1 MRIPAPR
8 RPSLVS
14 VFLVAAGMLLASSGF
29 TQDLP
34 QNVTEAFRRAGI
46 PLASVGAWVQ
56 RLQAG
61 PAAQV
66 GGPDT
71 ATIALND
78 GLPFNPASTMKL
90 VTSAAALEILGPAY
104 TWKTRAYADGPL
116 VGGELQGDLFIKG
129 SGDPRL
135 VQENLWLFL
144 RQLRDRGIRD
154 IRGDLVLD
162 SSLFEPVAYDPAQF
176 DGDPLRAYNAG
187 SDALLLNYKAFA
199 FRFVPDAPSGIVK
212 VMVDPPV
219 AGYPLAAPRLG
230 TDECGDWKGKLG
242 AAFGDKGASFAGGY
256 SASCGERTWY
266 VHPWQ
271 MSHAQYFGVVFRQ
284 IWRDLGGTL
293 AGNVR
298 NGVVSANA
306 SQVGQWESTMLPEAV
321 RDMNKFSNNV
331 MARQILLT
339 IATETTH
346 QSANSVQGAQ
356 AIGAWLAG
364 KGIDTRG
371 LAIENGAGLS
381 RNERITPR
389 TLGRILAAMFQ
400 SPLMPEFIS
409 SLPLVG
415 VDGTMRRRLNG
426 RSVNGNAHIKT
437 GSLNEVRTV
446 AGYVLAASG
455 RRYVVVCM
463 VNDARAS
470 LAQEAQDALLQWVYE
485 AG

>member
-1 MRIPAPR
+1 MRIPALR
-8 RPSLVS
+8 RPLFVP
-14 VFLVAAGMLLASSGF
+14 VFLAAAAMLLAASACA
-29 TQDLP
+29 QDLP
-34 QNVTEAFRRAGI
+34 PNVTDAFRRAGI
-46 PLASVGAWVQ
+46 PLTSVGAWVQ
-56 RLQAG
+56 RIQAG
-61 PAAQV
+61 PAV
-66 GGPDT
+66 T
-71 ATIALND
+71 AAEPEATLIALND

-90 VTSAAALEILGPAY
+90 VTSAAALEMLGPAY
-104 TWKTRAYADGPL
+104 TWKTRAYAGGPL
-116 VGGELQGDLFIKG
+116 VGGELQGDLIIKG

-154 IRGDLVLD
+154 IRGNLVLD
-162 SSLFEPVAYDPAQF
+162 NSLFEPVAYDPAQF

-187 SDALLLNYKAFA
+187 PDALLLNYKAFS
-199 FRFVPDAPSGIVK
+199 FRFVPDPPNGIVK
-212 VMVDPPV
+212 VMIDPPV

-230 TDECGDWKGKLG
+230 TEECGDWKGKMG
-242 AAFGDKGASFAGGY
+242 AAFGDKGAAFSGSYA
-256 SASCGERTWY
+256 ASCGERTWY

-284 IWRDLGGTL
+284 LWRDLGGTL
-293 AGNVR
+293 TGDVR
-298 NGVVSANA
+298 NGVVSPNA

-339 IATETTH
+339 IATETSH
-346 QSANSVQGAQ
+346 QAANSAQGAQ

-371 LAIENGAGLS
+371 LTIENGSGLS
-381 RNERITPR
+381 RNERIAPR
-389 TLGRILAAMFQ
+389 TMGRILAAMFQ

-409 SLPLVG
+409 SLPLAG

-437 GSLNEVRTV
+437 GSLNEVRTI